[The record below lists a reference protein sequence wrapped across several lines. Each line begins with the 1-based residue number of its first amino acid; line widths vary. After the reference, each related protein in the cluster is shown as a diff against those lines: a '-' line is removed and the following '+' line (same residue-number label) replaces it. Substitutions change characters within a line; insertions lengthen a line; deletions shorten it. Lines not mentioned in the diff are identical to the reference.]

1 MASII
6 SAGLTSGTSLNLSG
20 DTSGVLQLASN
31 GSTTAVTIDTSQ
43 RVGIGTASP
52 THRLQV
58 EGNSGAEVK
67 VTRGTNDCVISL
79 SNNIGGAVFIG
90 PTVASPLV
98 LQTSNTERMRIDSS
112 GNVCIGT
119 NTTPNQQAVIYRTSA
134 TTSNGALLLDGN
146 GSYAG
151 VQFSVSGTLQGSI
164 SSDLSALYIT
174 HEDVIAFNTG
184 GSGNVGG
191 TERMRITSS
200 GAVGIG
206 TSSPAFPLDVRAAT
220 SVISAVSTTGT
231 NSAYMFVSNTGGDFY
246 LGRDNSTGGI
256 FGTGTGYSA
265 VLYSAGAYPMAFFT
279 NATERMR
286 ITSIG
291 FLKASNTGTYFS
303 ATGEY
308 HELRSNQNN
317 NVAIFE
323 NTQSTGNVY
332 GPYIAFTGQNPNN
345 TTSYFLQC
353 AASGEK
359 ATIRS
364 NGGIANFSA
373 NDVNLSDRREKTNFA
388 PAKSYLDTICSIPVQ
403 TFNYIDQNMEED
415 GGLTLGVVA
424 QDVQAVAPELVME
437 SNWAGKDQ
445 PEKMRLSIYQTDLQ
459 YALMK
464 SIQELNAKVEAQAA
478 EIAALKGVN

>member
-1 MASII
+1 MSSTNDSFLTIYNSGSVHNIGATYSSTGSYQPI
-6 SAGLTSGTSLNLSG
+6 AFVTSGS
-20 DTSGVLQLASN
+20 
-31 GSTTAVTIDTSQ
+31 
-43 RVGIGTASP
+43 
-52 THRLQV
+52 
-58 EGNSGAEVK
+58 
-67 VTRGTNDCVISL
+67 
-79 SNNIGGAVFIG
+79 
-90 PTVASPLV
+90 
-98 LQTSNTERMRIDSS
+98 ERMRIDSS
-112 GNVCIGT
+112 GNV
-119 NTTPNQQAVIYRTSA
+119 
-134 TTSNGALLLDGN
+134 
-146 GSYAG
+146 
-151 VQFSVSGTLQGSI
+151 
-164 SSDLSALYIT
+164 
-174 HEDVIAFNTG
+174 
-184 GSGNVGG
+184 
-191 TERMRITSS
+191 
-200 GAVGIG
+200 GIG
-206 TSSPAFPLDVRAAT
+206 TSSPSAKLQVNQTT
-220 SVISAVSTTGT
+220 SSGSAIFVVASSASTTLTSDFGSLSLQNT
-231 NSAYMFVSNTGGDFY
+231 NTTNGNYNILGFANDQGGFSSSIIGVY
-246 LGRDNSTGGI
+246 TSHT
-256 FGTGTGYSA
+256 S
-265 VLYSAGAYPMAFFT
+265 GAQSGELAFFT
-279 NATERMR
+279 RSAGNYAERMR

-308 HELRSNQNN
+308 HELRSNQNTN
-317 NVAIFE
+317 IAIFE
-323 NTQSTGNVY
+323 NTQSIGNVY

-464 SIQELNAKVEAQAA
+464 SIQELKA
-478 EIAALKGVN
+478 ELDSVKAELQTLKGN